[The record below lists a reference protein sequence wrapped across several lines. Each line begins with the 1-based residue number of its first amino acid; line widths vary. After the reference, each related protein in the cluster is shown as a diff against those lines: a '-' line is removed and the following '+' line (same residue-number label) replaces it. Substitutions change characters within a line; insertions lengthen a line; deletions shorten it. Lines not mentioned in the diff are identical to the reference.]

1 MVPYVMCKKKMAVQ
15 IHKFSQTV
23 TIFMFDVFCVSFC
36 FFKLFFSKTKSQGII
51 MMYKQDIEQSI
62 LIRK

>member
-36 FFKLFFSKTKSQGII
+36 FFSKTKSQGII

>member
-23 TIFMFDVFCVSFC
+23 TIFMFDVFLCFILF
-36 FFKLFFSKTKSQGII
+36 FFKLFFFKNKESG
-51 MMYKQDIEQSI
+51 DNNDV
-62 LIRK
+62 

>member
-23 TIFMFDVFCVSFC
+23 TIFMFDVFLCFILFFLSF
-36 FFKLFFSKTKSQGII
+36 FFKNKESGNNNDL
-51 MMYKQDIEQSI
+51 
-62 LIRK
+62 